1 MTAPGRQGQA
11 LRKLRLRL
19 TLLSAA
25 LAGAV
30 LVAMALLSLSL
41 FDGQLRLNGETAFRS
56 NMSAITTKLRSDRIL
71 TSEWL
76 AQTEATERL
85 IISISDGGSPLSFPG
100 SWQSGTDRGLLVRQA
115 QDRALSLGVNVNVP
129 PLSILDTTLS
139 PLFDLYGAQGE
150 RYLAAVAL
158 VPAHG
163 SWQGVTLLRDMSSYD
178 LQRTVLR
185 VIVTGLILVGLAALA
200 GLCWLFSGY
209 AIRPIWEDQRR
220 QAEFIAA
227 ASHELR
233 SPLSVIQAS
242 LSALGLDPGQGGRLR
257 SNMDRECRR
266 MARLIGDL
274 LTLAQGDAGTW
285 DVRRDAVDLDT
296 LLLETAEDFYPIAR
310 QKNQLLSLSVPETA
324 LPIVTGDSQRLRQ
337 ILTVLLDNACS
348 YTPEGGTIT
357 LSAQTG
363 PGEALLRVADT
374 GPGISPEHRERVFD
388 RFYRADPSRSDRG
401 HFGLGLPIARE
412 LALLHGG
419 ELSVERSGPQGTIF
433 LLRLPT

>member
-1 MTAPGRQGQA
+1 M
-11 LRKLRLRL
+11 
-19 TLLSAA
+19 
-25 LAGAV
+25 
-30 LVAMALLSLSL
+30 
-41 FDGQLRLNGETAFRS
+41 
-56 NMSAITTKLRSDRIL
+56 
-71 TSEWL
+71 
-76 AQTEATERL
+76 
-85 IISISDGGSPLSFPG
+85 
-100 SWQSGTDRGLLVRQA
+100 
-115 QDRALSLGVNVNVP
+115 
-129 PLSILDTTLS
+129 
-139 PLFDLYGAQGE
+139 
-150 RYLAAVAL
+150 
-158 VPAHG
+158 PAHG

-233 SPLSVIQAS
+233 SPLSVIRAS
-242 LSALGLDPGQGGRLR
+242 LSALGLDPGQDGRLR

-285 DVRRDAVDLDT
+285 DVRRETVDLDT

-337 ILTVLLDNACS
+337 ILTILLDNACS

-374 GPGISPEHRERVFD
+374 GPGIPPEHRERVFD

>member
-76 AQTEATERL
+76 AQTEAAEKL
-85 IISISDGGSPLSFPG
+85 VIAISDGGSPLTFPG
-100 SWQSGTDRGLLVRQA
+100 SWESGTDRQLLTDEAQA
-115 QDRALSLGVNVNVP
+115 RALELGVDVNTP
-129 PLSILDTTLS
+129 PYSILDVTLS
-139 PLFDLYGAQGE
+139 PLFDIYGAQGE

-163 SWQGVTLLRDMSSYD
+163 SWQGITLLRDMSAYD
-178 LQRTVLR
+178 HQKTVVRAL
-185 VIVTGLILVGLAALA
+185 VAGLVLAGLTALV

-209 AIRPIWEDQRR
+209 AIRPILEDQRR
-220 QAEFIAA
+220 QAAFIAA

-233 SPLSVIQAS
+233 SPLSVIRAS
-242 LSALGLDPGQGGRLR
+242 LSALGVDPAQDERLR
-257 SNMDRECRR
+257 GNMDRERTR

-285 DVRRDAVDLDT
+285 DIRTETVDL
-296 LLLETAEDFYPIAR
+296 EDR
-310 QKNQLLSLSVPETA
+310 KSV
-324 LPIVTGDSQRLRQ
+324 V
-337 ILTVLLDNACS
+337 
-348 YTPEGGTIT
+348 
-357 LSAQTG
+357 
-363 PGEALLRVADT
+363 
-374 GPGISPEHRERVFD
+374 
-388 RFYRADPSRSDRG
+388 
-401 HFGLGLPIARE
+401 
-412 LALLHGG
+412 
-419 ELSVERSGPQGTIF
+419 
-433 LLRLPT
+433 

>member
-19 TLLSAA
+19 TLLSAT

-76 AQTEATERL
+76 AQTEAAEKL
-85 IISISDGGSPLSFPG
+85 VIAISDGGSPLTFPG
-100 SWQSGTDRGLLVRQA
+100 SWESGTDRQLLTDEAQA
-115 QDRALSLGVNVNVP
+115 RALELGVDVNTP
-129 PLSILDTTLS
+129 PYSILDVTLS
-139 PLFDLYGAQGE
+139 PLFDIYGAQGE

-163 SWQGVTLLRDMSSYD
+163 SWQGITLLRDMSAYD
-178 LQRTVLR
+178 HQKTVVRAL
-185 VIVTGLILVGLAALA
+185 VAGLVLAGLTALV

-209 AIRPIWEDQRR
+209 AIRPILEDQRR
-220 QAEFIAA
+220 QAAFIAA

-233 SPLSVIQAS
+233 SPLSVIRAS
-242 LSALGLDPGQGGRLR
+242 LSALGVDPAQDERLR
-257 SNMDRECRR
+257 GNMDRERTR

-285 DVRRDAVDLDT
+285 DIRTETVDLDT

-310 QKNQLLSLSVPETA
+310 QKDQFLTLSVPDEA
-324 LPIVTGDSQRLRQ
+324 LPTVTGDGQRLRQ
-337 ILTVLLDNACS
+337 ILTILLDNACS
-348 YTPEGGTIT
+348 YTPEGGRIT
-357 LSAQTG
+357 LSAQDSREG
-363 PGEALLRVADT
+363 ILLRVADT
-374 GPGISPEHRERVFD
+374 GPGIDPAHRERIFD
-388 RFYRADPSRSDRG
+388 RFYRADPSRSDRS

-412 LALLHGG
+412 LSALHGG
-419 ELSVERSGPQGTIF
+419 DLSVERSDSRGTVF
-433 LLRLPT
+433 LLRLPK